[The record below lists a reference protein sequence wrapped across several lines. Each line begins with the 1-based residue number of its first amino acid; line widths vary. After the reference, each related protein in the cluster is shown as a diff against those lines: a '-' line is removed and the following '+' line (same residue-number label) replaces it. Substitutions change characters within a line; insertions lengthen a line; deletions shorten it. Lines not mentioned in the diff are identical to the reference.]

1 MTNSENAQLEQTQAS
16 EARQKIS
23 ALLHEHTER
32 DAHIYLRHDNE
43 TIPLELSREALEAF
57 RDILAVLERGGEVE
71 VVKKDRELTTREAAD
86 LLNVSRPHLV
96 ELLESGE
103 IPFHKVGTHRR
114 VRLEDLLTYKQA
126 RKQKSRE
133 HLKALAEED
142 ERLDL
147 DY

>member
-1 MTNSENAQLEQTQAS
+1 MAGGEDAQREQKQTS

-23 ALLHEHTER
+23 ALLHEQTEQ

-43 TIPLELSREALEAF
+43 EIPVELCREALEAF
-57 RDILAVLERGGEVE
+57 RDILAVLEQGGEVE
-71 VVKKDRELTTREAAD
+71 VVKKDRELTTREAAE

-96 ELLESGE
+96 DLLESGE

-114 VRLEDLLTYKQA
+114 VLLENLLAYKQA

-133 HLKALAEED
+133 HFNRLANED